1 MHLAALRLL
10 VLAHS
15 VRHLAHTIWTHHQ
28 QQAAVQVLLDHGRE
42 PFLRHAQLLRQA
54 CRIYHSQGHGM
65 AMVDIIMLLM
75 GQGLDRM
82 GECMAQVELAALPAL
97 KLVTRHH
104 ACLHLRSGRY
114 ERRQLRQSLREYL
127 RPFLHAVAVCI
138 TLCCRYELR
147 SQPCKKLHS
156 RPVIVIILYDE
167 CLQHF
172 RSACLERLHRKALQ
186 HLRAY
191 VCELRL
197 ADRSEHILIASE
209 IHSCLAAYSRIHL
222 RQESR
227 RHVRETH
234 SPLIQRRRKPH
245 HVGGYAAAYRQ
256 HERIP
261 VRAIV
266 QKPSAY
272 VHHGLHALCL
282 L

>member
-1 MHLAALRLL
+1 
-10 VLAHS
+10 
-15 VRHLAHTIWTHHQ
+15 
-28 QQAAVQVLLDHGRE
+28 
-42 PFLRHAQLLRQA
+42 
-54 CRIYHSQGHGM
+54 
-65 AMVDIIMLLM
+65 
-75 GQGLDRM
+75 M
-82 GECMAQVELAALPAL
+82 GERVAQVELAALPAL
-97 KLVTRHH
+97 ELVTRHH
-104 ACLHLRSGRY
+104 AGLHLRSGRY
-114 ERRQLRQSLREYL
+114 ERRQLRQPLRKDL

-147 SQPCKKLHS
+147 SQPCKKLHG

-167 CLQHF
+167 CLQHL
-172 RSACLERLHRKALQ
+172 SSTCLERLHRKAFQ

-209 IHSCLAAYSRIHL
+209 IHSGLASNRRIHL

-227 RHVRETH
+227 RHIRKTY
-234 SPLIQRRRKPH
+234 SPLIQRRRKAH
-245 HVGGYAAAYRQ
+245 HVCGYAATYSQ